1 MSGAPL
7 HGAAVSHAGGC
18 LLILGRSGAGKST
31 LALEMAGLGAGMV
44 ADDLVVLSPVKGALV
59 ASPLHLGATVL
70 VEVRGLGLLRLP
82 AAPPAPL
89 RLVLDLDREEE
100 GRLPPRRSWTYAGVS
115 VPLLFRPARLLA
127 AALFLA
133 LAAGGPE
140 DPEAP
145 LPLR

>member
-1 MSGAPL
+1 MSAGPL

-31 LALEMAGLGAGMV
+31 LALEMAGLGAGIV
-44 ADDLVVLSPVKGALV
+44 ADDLVVLSPGRGALV
-59 ASPLHLGATVL
+59 AAPLRPGETVL
-70 VEVRGLGLLRLP
+70 IEARGLGLLRLP

-100 GRLPPRRSWTYAGVS
+100 ERLPPRRIWSHAGVS
-115 VPLLFRPARLLA
+115 VPLLFRPARLRA

-140 DPEAP
+140 DPEALP
-145 LPLR
+145 PLR